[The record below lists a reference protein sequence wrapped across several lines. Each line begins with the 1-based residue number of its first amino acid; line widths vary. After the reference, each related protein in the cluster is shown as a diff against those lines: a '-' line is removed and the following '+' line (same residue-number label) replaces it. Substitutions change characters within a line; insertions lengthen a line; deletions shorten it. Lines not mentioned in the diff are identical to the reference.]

1 MSWCFLCSLVIG
13 LPLLANAMVDMLT
26 GQPLLDAIV
35 LEIVLATVVV
45 FGAGLPILQRAW
57 TSLRNLSPNMFTLL
71 GLGTLAAWSL
81 AVLVWLFPQHHEE
94 THAVR
99 HLYESAVGIVLLTLL
114 GQVLELRA
122 RARTS
127 EAIRA
132 LAGLAPAT
140 AHLHLPDGRENDI
153 PLELVQPGDVLR
165 VRPGEKIPVDGV
177 VTEGRSAVD
186 ESMLTGEPLP
196 VEKEP
201 AARVV
206 GGTIN
211 GTGSFLMRAE
221 RVGQDTLLAQ
231 MVRLVAEAQRSRAPV
246 QRLVDRVAYYFVPGV
261 ILASLLT
268 LVGWIL
274 ATQVWHVTP
283 PRTGMDFYLIP
294 IAVLVIACPCALG
307 LATPMALM
315 VGIGRAAHR
324 GILIRNAEA
333 LETLARAD
341 TLVVD
346 KTGTLTEGK
355 PQVQQ
360 VEALGAVDQDELLR
374 LAASLERASEHP
386 LAAAVVRTATAKGLR
401 LEEVQDFQAFPGKG
415 VRGRIA
421 GREVLVGNAALIPTA
436 PARSH
441 PQTTMF
447 VAVDGQLAGSITVAD
462 PLRATTPDALRELKT
477 EGMRIVLATGDQR
490 ATAESVAKTLG
501 IDEVYAEVLPQDK
514 KSLVERLQGQGR
526 TVAMAGDGINDAPAL
541 AAATIGIALASGTDI
556 AMASAGVTLVRSDL
570 RGIAEARR
578 LSHAT
583 VRTIR
588 QNLFLAI
595 VYNAV
600 AIPAAALGLLDP
612 MWAAAAMSLSSLSVV
627 GNSLRLR

>member
-1 MSWCFLCSLVIG
+1 
-13 LPLLANAMVDMLT
+13 
-26 GQPLLDAIV
+26 
-35 LEIVLATVVV
+35 
-45 FGAGLPILQRAW
+45 
-57 TSLRNLSPNMFTLL
+57 
-71 GLGTLAAWSL
+71 
-81 AVLVWLFPQHHEE
+81 
-94 THAVR
+94 
-99 HLYESAVGIVLLTLL
+99 
-114 GQVLELRA
+114 
-122 RARTS
+122 
-127 EAIRA
+127 
-132 LAGLAPAT
+132 
-140 AHLHLPDGRENDI
+140 
-153 PLELVQPGDVLR
+153 
-165 VRPGEKIPVDGV
+165 
-177 VTEGRSAVD
+177 
-186 ESMLTGEPLP
+186 
-196 VEKEP
+196 
-201 AARVV
+201 
-206 GGTIN
+206 
-211 GTGSFLMRAE
+211 
-221 RVGQDTLLAQ
+221 
-231 MVRLVAEAQRSRAPV
+231 
-246 QRLVDRVAYYFVPGV
+246 
-261 ILASLLT
+261 
-268 LVGWIL
+268 
-274 ATQVWHVTP
+274 
-283 PRTGMDFYLIP
+283 LIP
-294 IAVLVIACPCALG
+294 IAVLVVACPCALG

-360 VEALGAVDQDELLR
+360 VEALATVDQDEVLR

-386 LAAAVVRTATAKGLR
+386 LAAAVVRSATAKGLR

-421 GREVLVGNAALIPTA
+421 GRDVMVGNAAMIPTA

-447 VAVDGQLAGSITVAD
+447 VAVDGQLAGSISVAD
-462 PLRATTPDALRELKT
+462 PLRATTPDALRQLKT
-477 EGMRIVLATGDQR
+477 EGMRIVLATGDQQS
-490 ATAESVAKTLG
+490 TAESVAKTLG
-501 IDEVYAEVLPQDK
+501 IDEVHAEVLPQHK
-514 KSLVERLQGQGR
+514 KALVERLQSEGR